1 MPPRS
6 IWLLAFLLSAASALL
21 AATAGITGTVTE
33 SGTASPATIT
43 ITERTTGITHT
54 YTADATGT
62 WRAPD
67 LPPGPCDIAAISPR
81 THASAHR
88 ALELHSG
95 EQLTLPLPLT
105 GGWSVLEVQHPA
117 DAPFISANPLDAL
130 RNASEI
136 TRGEQ
141 GGNVEGFGP
150 FSIRGNFGVNSI
162 GQRSQDNNFQLDGMD
177 NNDPWLRGPVLNPGP
192 EAISNATLTAVYT
205 PATEGHQAGAVLN
218 SITQSGT
225 ALWHGSGY
233 DYLRNSA
240 LNAPNYFDG
249 TTKPGTTENRFGGTL
264 GGSVAKTWFLFGDL
278 DATRSREGLTV
289 ISTVP
294 TVAQKGGNFAGSP
307 NTTALYNPATITQS
321 DISTFSRQPFTQSQ
335 IPASLISQQA
345 RNLIALYPDPNL
357 PGLANNF
364 RYTPS
369 AIDNAERYSLRTDK
383 ALAARHKLFAR
394 VNYERNNAQS
404 PSALPGRAGSDSF
417 QHADNAII
425 QLNAFAA
432 AASETFTIRPTL
444 LNELRLGLTRSN
456 WTGTPADQA
465 ANPATALAIPGLPTG
480 GLPIIAPE
488 GYAQLGA
495 AQGLPGTMKS
505 TSYEVKDTVTFTAGR
520 HHLVAGAQL
529 VRRHLDGNVTDFTS
543 RGTFTFTPDYTSQPN
558 TPYTGNSIA
567 SLLLSDPTEVRQDI
581 QLQPYRLRGV
591 ELAGFAQ
598 DTLHLSQRLT
608 VTLGLRYS
616 YDPPV
621 TEADNR
627 MVNFNYSR
635 TNPALDQFAG
645 VAGVNAYGGLSFNKR
660 TIAPRVGFALD
671 LDANGATVLRGGFSQ
686 DYDAGSYMAEGML
699 ARNAPYETQLDL
711 YNGTLQTGPTL
722 SLTTVRTGIFYP
734 IAGSGVLATQ
744 SAIYAIEPK
753 SYTPYADQWG
763 LFLTHRISP
772 RLEAELSGSGSMGIH
787 LHETYNINQPYPAP
801 TPYPYERYPFPSTP
815 DYRIQYLGFAGGS
828 TYYGGQAKLTGQL
841 LSNLRLQATW
851 RYAKSID
858 DSTEPETTQASRP
871 NGPQY
876 IYNLRG
882 NRSVSPFDVAQRV
895 IVAASYN
902 LPFQIR
908 LDSLITLQ
916 SGFPFTPQLATNGL
930 NNGAFQLPN
939 RNASAQATVSQPST
953 TQWFNTSLNTSGSA
967 FSVPALYQYGNS
979 GFDILRGPGLSTVD
993 AAVSRAFALGDKL
1006 HLQTRLEAANLFNR
1020 TNLALPNAIL
1030 GLDNSGTI
1038 NHTATPS
1045 RNMQLVA
1052 KLTW

>member
-1 MPPRS
+1 M
-6 IWLLAFLLSAASALL
+6 
-21 AATAGITGTVTE
+21 
-33 SGTASPATIT
+33 
-43 ITERTTGITHT
+43 
-54 YTADATGT
+54 
-62 WRAPD
+62 
-67 LPPGPCDIAAISPR
+67 AI
-81 THASAHR
+81 
-88 ALELHSG
+88 
-95 EQLTLPLPLT
+95 
-105 GGWSVLEVQHPA
+105 
-117 DAPFISANPLDAL
+117 
-130 RNASEI
+130 
-136 TRGEQ
+136 
-141 GGNVEGFGP
+141 
-150 FSIRGNFGVNSI
+150 
-162 GQRSQDNNFQLDGMD
+162 
-177 NNDPWLRGPVLNPGP
+177 
-192 EAISNATLTAVYT
+192 
-205 PATEGHQAGAVLN
+205 
-218 SITQSGT
+218 
-225 ALWHGSGY
+225 
-233 DYLRNSA
+233 
-240 LNAPNYFDG
+240 
-249 TTKPGTTENRFGGTL
+249 KC
-264 GGSVAKTWFLFGDL
+264 
-278 DATRSREGLTV
+278 
-289 ISTVP
+289 
-294 TVAQKGGNFAGSP
+294 
-307 NTTALYNPATITQS
+307 
-321 DISTFSRQPFTQSQ
+321 
-335 IPASLISQQA
+335 
-345 RNLIALYPDPNL
+345 
-357 PGLANNF
+357 
-364 RYTPS
+364 
-369 AIDNAERYSLRTDK
+369 
-383 ALAARHKLFAR
+383 
-394 VNYERNNAQS
+394 
-404 PSALPGRAGSDSF
+404 
-417 QHADNAII
+417 
-425 QLNAFAA
+425 
-432 AASETFTIRPTL
+432 
-444 LNELRLGLTRSN
+444 
-456 WTGTPADQA
+456 
-465 ANPATALAIPGLPTG
+465 
-480 GLPIIAPE
+480 
-488 GYAQLGA
+488 A
-495 AQGLPGTMKS
+495 AQNHFVSGS
-505 TSYEVKDTVTFTAGR
+505 
-520 HHLVAGAQL
+520 
-529 VRRHLDGNVTDFTS
+529 
-543 RGTFTFTPDYTSQPN
+543 FTFTPDYTSQPN